1 MKKQLIGT
9 ILGSALL
16 MTAGSASAAYTG
28 LQYDFYQNGTV
39 LSEGSVASGQY
50 LASPDP
56 IFTLGDDIIF
66 TESYDLD
73 ALTIGDLNTASP
85 FIAWQAVWENTTTP
99 GESFYFVEYL
109 ATADILSLT
118 TTGEY
123 FFGGPGDGEGYWTTS
138 GGAITGP
145 APENEI
151 NPITAGTWAVNTYI
165 EGNLQNQYGFQV
177 NATVPEP
184 APLAL
189 MLSGLAAIGFAS
201 RKKSAAK
208 K

>member
-1 MKKQLIGT
+1 MKKQLVT
-9 ILGSALL
+9 TLLGSALL
-16 MTAGSASAAYTG
+16 VAAGSASAAYTG
-28 LQYDFYQNGTV
+28 LQYDFYQNDV
-39 LSEGSVASGQY
+39 VYSQGSVASGKY
-50 LASPDP
+50 MGSPDP

-66 TESYDLD
+66 AESYDLD
-73 ALTIGDLNTASP
+73 ALTIGDLGAAGTH
-85 FIAWQAVWENTTTP
+85 IAWQAVWENTTTP

-109 ATADILSLT
+109 ATTDILSLT

-123 FFGGPGDGEGYWTTS
+123 FFGGPGAGDGYWTDS
-138 GGAITGP
+138 MGAFTGP

-151 NPITAGTWAVNTYI
+151 MPITAGTWAVNTYI
-165 EGNLQNQYGFQV
+165 EGALQNTYGLQV

-201 RKKSAAK
+201 RKRKATQK
-208 K
+208 